1 MSNPRGPQRPTR
13 PSPRASQPSGSSAPS
28 ARARAAA
35 GRPGSARRSNGATVT
50 QLRSGQNA
58 TAKAAV
64 KKVQDRTRWYYSLF
78 RGQSDEF
85 YWVLGITL
93 VILVG
98 GLIMV
103 MSSGA
108 IVGLRDNNNAY
119 YYFWKQL
126 FFTAIGLILLGVASS
141 VPVNGYWKVANLA
154 FVVSFITE
162 FIPFIPGIG
171 KSVNGNTAWINLG
184 FFTIQPSEFMK
195 LFMII
200 FIAKLMAENEGRETA
215 RVPFS
220 TIEVLPMWL
229 YFAVAIL
236 AIIPVIG
243 GKDMGTA
250 MVMLFIVL
258 LLGYL
263 QNLPSFEFRM
273 PLVVT
278 VLGIA
283 GGLLLGT
290 NRIARIQAWLFPD
303 SPAGAIYSW
312 QSQHGLWA
320 LAGGG
325 LFGAGLGNSKLKW
338 SWIPEVQNDYI
349 FAVIGEELGMLGAL
363 LTIGL
368 FVLLSVH
375 LFRIYQ
381 RCDTLFARS
390 ITMGVALWIT
400 LQAFINIAV
409 VLTMLPVLGVPLPLV
424 SYGGSSVISGIV
436 AIGVVLSFERDNHK
450 RLGPR
455 R

>member
-1 MSNPRGPQRPTR
+1 
-13 PSPRASQPSGSSAPS
+13 
-28 ARARAAA
+28 
-35 GRPGSARRSNGATVT
+35 
-50 QLRSGQNA
+50 
-58 TAKAAV
+58 
-64 KKVQDRTRWYYSLF
+64 
-78 RGQSDEF
+78 
-85 YWVLGITL
+85 
-93 VILVG
+93 
-98 GLIMV
+98 MV